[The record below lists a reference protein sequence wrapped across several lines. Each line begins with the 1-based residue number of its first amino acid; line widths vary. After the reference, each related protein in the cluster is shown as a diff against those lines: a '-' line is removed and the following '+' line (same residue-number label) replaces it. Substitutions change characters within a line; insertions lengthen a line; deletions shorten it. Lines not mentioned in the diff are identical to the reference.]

1 VFLKKE
7 SSKAPSP
14 LNDFFRPVLDRAV
27 SDAVFFFLQHL
38 HLDDFFRLY
47 QKELFKTQPHGDIDI
62 LIGDIDI
69 HDSRRVTAFDK

>member
-1 VFLKKE
+1 MI
-7 SSKAPSP
+7 
-14 LNDFFRPVLDRAV
+14 FFRPVLDRAV
-27 SDAVFFFLQHL
+27 SDAVFFFATLT
-38 HLDDFFRLY
+38 LDDFFRLY